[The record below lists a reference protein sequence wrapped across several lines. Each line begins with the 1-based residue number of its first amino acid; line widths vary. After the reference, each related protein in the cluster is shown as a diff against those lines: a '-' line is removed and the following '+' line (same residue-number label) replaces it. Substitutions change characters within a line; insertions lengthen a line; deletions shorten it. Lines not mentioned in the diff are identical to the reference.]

1 MVLRPWSWGEP
12 TIGAPC
18 ADGRRYVRRTDST
31 GPRRDL
37 IVRPI
42 RRLLMLEVA
51 IVAIYEFE
59 CSACGERFEVTR
71 PMSEHDLLKQ
81 VPPLCPKCG
90 AIGARERAPLINTKP
105 PSS

>member
-1 MVLRPWSWGEP
+1 MLRSRP
-12 TIGAPC
+12 TSEAR
-18 ADGRRYVRRTDST
+18 DRFRLH
-31 GPRRDL
+31 PRFGKDL
-37 IVRPI
+37 IVRQI
-42 RRLLMLEVA
+42 RRLLVREVA
-51 IVAIYEFE
+51 FMAIYEFE

-81 VPPLCPKCG
+81 EPPPCPKCG